1 MSKARREEINDIS
14 KRTLFLEKLQ
24 KQAQLFEGKEI
35 QPLNEPLVEYGQDL
49 PFQSQ
54 ILHSPLYSIAPP
66 LRFQYVIS
74 CSIKSHFN
82 DLNITSIECPD
93 LNENWKYSELLICTQ
108 VYLLS
113 NSSLKR
119 INSVGFPAFLLI
131 KENPLL
137 MQRIFLYRS
146 KVIPFFN
153 KSPYP

>member
-1 MSKARREEINDIS
+1 MM
-14 KRTLFLEKLQ
+14 
-24 KQAQLFEGKEI
+24 
-35 QPLNEPLVEYGQDL
+35 
-49 PFQSQ
+49 
-54 ILHSPLYSIAPP
+54 
-66 LRFQYVIS
+66 
-74 CSIKSHFN
+74 
-82 DLNITSIECPD
+82 NITSIECPD

-119 INSVGFPAFLLI
+119 INSVEFPAFLLI